1 MQRLVSIEAILFL
14 DLSLSE
20 AFHIS
25 CDRLSMILL
34 CICVAPPN

>member
-14 DLSLSE
+14 DLSLGE

-25 CDRLSMILL
+25 SDRLCMILL
-34 CICVAPPN
+34 CIYVAPPN